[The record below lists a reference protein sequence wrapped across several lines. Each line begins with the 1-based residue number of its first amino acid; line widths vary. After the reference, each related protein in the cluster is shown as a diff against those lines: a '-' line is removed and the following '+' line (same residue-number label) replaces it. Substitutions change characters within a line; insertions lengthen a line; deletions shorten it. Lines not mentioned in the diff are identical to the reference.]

1 MRILTLALLAVLPFL
16 GGLDGGFIEDDI
28 GVIRDRPELREGGDL
43 LSVFGQTYW
52 REVFGG
58 LYRPLT
64 IFSYGVDRIVWG
76 DEPGYDGSG
85 PPAVRGVHLT
95 NFLLNAAATLLL
107 YAGLAKRLGST
118 LGAWFGAALFAVHPS
133 HVEAVVHMV
142 GRADLLA
149 SVGFLAA
156 WWLHGPP
163 GTGRTARRIL
173 AAFLYLASLLSKE
186 IGAALPAVLLVEALV
201 LGPKLPF
208 AGFVRRQIVEL
219 WPYAVAL
226 GAFLLVRGLVLGAHM
241 EPPRTWIL
249 YGVGGYVAF
258 KDPANGE
265 VLLTMLHA
273 FGEYLMLLVAP
284 LRLSADYSGFPH
296 PTQVTAPVAISAACI
311 ALLVVAATL
320 AWRRGAR
327 QPVLWLSFFVW
338 ALLPVSNLV
347 VVSGIVM
354 AERALYLPSVA
365 ACGLF
370 GVAAALLARR
380 GVLLLGL
387 CGLVVALA
395 AARTAVRA
403 PVWTD
408 DRTLFEETV
417 AHGRY
422 RGHLALTGICDVY
435 IRDMQADPAREAELL
450 DVTLDYARE
459 SVEWNENPL
468 NVGRLAWLLERKG
481 LLGESLTWYERMR
494 RYQPARPDRRADLA
508 RVVQAILAAPDGT
521 DTVHM
526 ALQLGLESARLARER
541 GDDSGAAFWSLQ
553 VQKLREALGG

>member
-1 MRILTLALLAVLPFL
+1 MRVLSLALLAVIPFL
-16 GGLDGGFIEDDI
+16 GGIDGGFIEDDI
-28 GVIRDRPELREGGDL
+28 GVIRERPELREGGDL

-52 REVFGG
+52 RDVFGG

-76 DEPGYDGSG
+76 DDPEGG

-95 NFLLNAAATLLL
+95 NLLLNAAATLLL
-107 YAGLAKRLGST
+107 YAGLSRRLGST

-149 SVGFLAA
+149 SVGFLGA
-156 WWLHGPP
+156 WWLHGL
-163 GTGRTARRIL
+163 GGASRRIL
-173 AAFLYLASLLSKE
+173 AALCYLVSLSSKE
-186 IGAALPAVLLVEALV
+186 IGAALPAVLLVEALL
-201 LGPKLPF
+201 LGPRLPF
-208 AGFVRRQIVEL
+208 AGFVRRQLAEL

-226 GAFLLVRGLVLGAHM
+226 GAFLLVRGLVLGDHM
-241 EPPRTWIL
+241 EPPRTWVL
-249 YGVGGYVAF
+249 YGAGSFVAF
-258 KDPANGE
+258 KDPAAGE

-273 FGEYLMLLVAP
+273 IGEYLLLLVAP

-296 PTQVTAPVAISAACI
+296 HTSLTAPVVVSAACL
-311 ALLVVAATL
+311 ALLVVAAFA

-327 QPVLWLSFFVW
+327 QPLLWLSFFAW

-365 ACGLF
+365 FCALF
-370 GVAAALLARR
+370 GVLVPRFHAGGARR
-380 GVLLLGL
+380 GALPLGL
-387 CGLVVALA
+387 CVLVVALA

-403 PVWTD
+403 PVWKD

-422 RGHLALTGICDVY
+422 RGNLALTGICDVY

-450 DVTLDYARE
+450 HVTLEYARE
-459 SVEWNENPL
+459 SVAWNENPL
-468 NVGRLAWLLERKG
+468 NVARLAWLLERQG
-481 LLGESLTWYERMR
+481 LLGESLGWYERMR
-494 RYQPARPDRRADLA
+494 RFQPARPERRDDVA
-508 RVVQAILAAPDGT
+508 RVVEAILASPADAAT
-521 DTVHM
+521 LES
-526 ALQLGLESARLARER
+526 ALELGEESARLARER
-541 GDDSGAAFWSLQ
+541 GDDSGAAFWTLQ
-553 VQKLREALGG
+553 IERLREALGE